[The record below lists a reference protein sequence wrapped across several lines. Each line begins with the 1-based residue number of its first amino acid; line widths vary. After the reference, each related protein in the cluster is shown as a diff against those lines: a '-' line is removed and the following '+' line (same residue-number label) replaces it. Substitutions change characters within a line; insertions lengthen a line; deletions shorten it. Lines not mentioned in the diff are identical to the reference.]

1 MRGELGLEV
10 VLSGALF
17 QCLRGSWGKGGD
29 VTRQSWV
36 EMREPG
42 ERRRTPPVASWCGLN
57 VYALPPPHHISKP

>member
-1 MRGELGLEV
+1 MDLELFYLEPRSSV
-10 VLSGALF
+10 SEVPG
-17 QCLRGSWGKGGD
+17 CKGGD

-42 ERRRTPPVASWCGLN
+42 ERRRTPLVASWRGPN